1 MLHRDEYR
9 QMLLAGTV
17 TFPATFPQV
26 GRLDLRYELLPV
38 RDGEQQEVLVVSE
51 SPSPK
56 VTMTR
61 RVPASS
67 VRAVFLPRDPRH
79 VNYADGQWLLAGEVV
94 HGLKSRL
101 KECQGAVYGI
111 AFVGESEPSLLSV
124 SAGMTAAESAQ
135 YYPPLPGDPSNNHYN
150 PWPDTHSP
158 GVAPIASCV
167 VQSPC
172 SVHDQSQVG
181 LSACAS
187 ADPWMAEQFL
197 AMPFPKACL
206 AADWPVAAEE
216 RMFLSACDEFSSYPF
231 PTDDLMP

>member
-26 GRLDLRYELLPV
+26 GRLDLLDELLPV
-38 RDGEQQEVLVVSE
+38 RDGKQQEVLVVSE
-51 SPSPK
+51 SPSPR

-79 VNYADGQWLLAGEVV
+79 VSYIDGQWLLSGEVA
-94 HGLKSRL
+94 HGLKYRL
-101 KECQGAVYGI
+101 KECQGVVYGI

-158 GVAPIASCV
+158 GVGPIGSCV
-167 VQSPC
+167 AESPC
-172 SVHDQSQVG
+172 SVHDQCQAG
-181 LSACAS
+181 FGACAS

-197 AMPFPKACL
+197 ARPFPEACL
-206 AADWPVAAEE
+206 GADWPVAGDE
-216 RMFLSACDEFSSYPF
+216 RMRLSPCDAFPSCPF
-231 PTDDLMP
+231 PSDDLMP

>member
-38 RDGEQQEVLVVSE
+38 RNAEQQEILVVSE

-67 VRAVFLPRDPRH
+67 VRAVFLPHNPRH
-79 VNYADGQWLLAGEVV
+79 VNYLDGQWLLAGEVV
-94 HGLKSRL
+94 HGLKCRL
-101 KECQGAVYGI
+101 KECQGVVYGI

-124 SAGMTAAESAQ
+124 SAGMTAGESAQ

-150 PWPDTHSP
+150 PWPDGHSP
-158 GVAPIASCV
+158 CVGPIASCLA
-167 VQSPC
+167 QSPC
-172 SVHDQSQVG
+172 SDHDQFQGG
-181 LSACAS
+181 LSSCAS
-187 ADPWMAEQFL
+187 ADRWLGEQFSVT
-197 AMPFPKACL
+197 PFPKACL